1 MSIGARLF
9 SRFRAPS
16 MRGRP
21 FQLQGA
27 MGAVVRNLGW
37 LLASRGVVAI
47 LSLFYIGFA
56 TRSLGVKDF
65 GRFALVSG
73 ASQALA
79 TLVAFQ
85 TWQIIV
91 RYGIEAQENGDTGRL
106 GRLFRICAALDM
118 ASALL
123 GAVMAVTILEL
134 WGEAFGIGPTLHRA
148 TLIFTLVQLL
158 TIRSTPTGILRL
170 RDRFSSAAIADSVTP
185 VMRFVG
191 AALVMWFHPTVQGF
205 LFAWG
210 LAELATALTYW
221 ALIIRDGDWRL
232 FAARGWFEWRQVT
245 AENPGFVR
253 FALSIN
259 ANSTLNL
266 SSKQVPLLV
275 IGAFVGTSS
284 AGIFRLTAQL
294 AQALAKLSQMLS
306 RAAFGEV
313 VRMVERK
320 TIMRLLRRMA
330 LGSALGGLVIMA
342 VVVAIGRQALETIG
356 GPGFGVGYPVLIAL
370 SAAGCV
376 ELTIVGLETV
386 MTANGRGAHD
396 VFVARGVSVVI
407 MALAAC
413 VLIPML
419 SSLGMALAVLVGS
432 VSAGLLLTIR
442 LPRVIAR

>member
-9 SRFRAPS
+9 SRFRGRPPA
-16 MRGRP
+16 GRP
-21 FQLQGA
+21 FRLQGA
-27 MGAVVRNLGW
+27 MGAVARNLGW
-37 LLASRGVVAI
+37 LLASRGVVAV

-56 TRSLGVKDF
+56 TRSLGVRDF

-91 RYGIEAQENGDTGRL
+91 RYGIEAQAKGDTARL
-106 GRLFRICAALDM
+106 GRLFRTCATMDL
-118 ASALL
+118 ASAML
-123 GAVMAVTILEL
+123 GVVLAVTILEL
-134 WGEAFGIGPTLHRA
+134 WGEAFGIGPTLLRA
-148 TLIFTLVQLL
+148 TLIFTIIQLL
-158 TIRSTPTGILRL
+158 TIRSTPTGVLRL
-170 RDRFSSAAIADSVTP
+170 RDRFSSAAVADSVTP
-185 VMRFVG
+185 VMRFIG

-221 ALIIRDGDWRL
+221 VLVIRGGDWRL
-232 FAARGWFEWRQVT
+232 FASGGWFEWRRVV

-306 RAAFGEV
+306 RAAFAEV
-313 VRMVERK
+313 VRMVERES
-320 TIMRLLRRMA
+320 IMRLIRRMA
-330 LGSALGGLVIMA
+330 LGSALGSLVIMA
-342 VVVAIGRQALETIG
+342 IVVAVGRQALETIG

-396 VFVARGVSVVI
+396 VFVARGVSVAI
-407 MALAAC
+407 MAVAAW

-432 VSAGLLLTIR
+432 ISAGVLLMIR
-442 LPRVIAR
+442 LPTVIAR

>member
-9 SRFRAPS
+9 SGFR
-16 MRGRP
+16 
-21 FQLQGA
+21 LQGA
-27 MGAVVRNLGW
+27 MGAVARNLGW

-91 RYGIEAQENGDTGRL
+91 RYGVEALAQNDQARL
-106 GRLFRICAALDM
+106 GRLFRLCAALDM
-118 ASALL
+118 GSALVGTGL
-123 GAVMAVTILEL
+123 AIVILEY
-134 WGEAFGIGPTLHRA
+134 WGEALGIGPTLLRA
-148 TLIFTLVQLL
+148 TLIFTMIQLL

-191 AALVMWFHPTVQGF
+191 AALAMWFHPTVQGF

-221 ALIIRDGDWRL
+221 AMIVRGGDWRL
-232 FAARGWFEWRQVT
+232 FVGRGWLDWRRAA
-245 AENPGFVR
+245 AENPGLTR

-306 RAAFGEV
+306 RAAFAEV
-313 VRMVERK
+313 VRMVERASI
-320 TIMRLLRRMA
+320 TRLLRRMA
-330 LGSALGGLVIMA
+330 LGSALGSLVIMG
-342 VVVAIGRQALETIG
+342 VVVIIGRQALETIG

-370 SAAGCV
+370 SAAGCI
-376 ELTIVGLETV
+376 ELIIVGVETV
-386 MTANGRGAHD
+386 MTANGGAHD
-396 VFVARGVSVVI
+396 VFVARAIAVAA
-407 MALAAC
+407 MALAALWL
-413 VLIPML
+413 VPALG
-419 SSLGMALAVLVGS
+419 SLGMALAVLLGS
-432 VSAGLLLTIR
+432 VGAGLMLLTR
-442 LPRVIAR
+442 LRRVIVR

>member
-9 SRFRAPS
+9 SGFR
-16 MRGRP
+16 
-21 FQLQGA
+21 LQGA
-27 MGAVVRNLGW
+27 MGAVARNLGW

-91 RYGIEAQENGDTGRL
+91 RYGVEALAQNDQGRL
-106 GRLFRICAALDM
+106 GRLFRLCAALDIG
-118 ASALL
+118 SALV
-123 GAVMAVTILEL
+123 GTAMAIVILEF
-134 WGEAFGIGPTLHRA
+134 WGEAFGIGPTLLRA
-148 TLIFTLVQLL
+148 TLIFTVIQLL

-191 AALVMWFHPTVQGF
+191 AALAMWFHPTVQGF

-221 ALIIRDGDWRL
+221 AMIVRGGDWRL
-232 FAARGWFEWRQVT
+232 FVGRGWLDWRQAA
-245 AENPGFVR
+245 AENPGFTR

-306 RAAFGEV
+306 RAAFAEV
-313 VRMVERK
+313 VRMVERSSI
-320 TIMRLLRRMA
+320 TRLLRRMA
-330 LGSALGGLVIMA
+330 LGSALGSLVIM
-342 VVVAIGRQALETIG
+342 VVVVVIGRQALETIG
-356 GPGFGVGYPVLIAL
+356 GPGFGVGYPVLIVL
-370 SAAGCV
+370 SAAGCI
-376 ELTIVGLETV
+376 ELIIVGVETV
-386 MTANGRGAHD
+386 MTANGGAHD
-396 VFVARGVSVVI
+396 VFVARGLSVAA
-407 MALAAC
+407 MALAALWL
-413 VLIPML
+413 VPAFG
-419 SSLGMALAVLVGS
+419 SLGMALAVLVGS
-432 VSAGLLLTIR
+432 LGAGLMLMTR
-442 LPRVIAR
+442 LRRVIAR

>member
-9 SRFRAPS
+9 SGFR
-16 MRGRP
+16 
-21 FQLQGA
+21 LQGA
-27 MGAVVRNLGW
+27 MGVVARNLGW

-91 RYGIEAQENGDTGRL
+91 RYGVEALAQNDHARL
-106 GRLFRICAALDM
+106 GRLFRFCAALDM
-118 ASALL
+118 GSAVV
-123 GAVMAVTILEL
+123 GTGMAIVILEI
-134 WGEAFGIGPTLHRA
+134 WGEAFGIGPTLLRA
-148 TLIFTLVQLL
+148 TLIFTVIQLL

-191 AALVMWFHPTVQGF
+191 AAAAMWFHPTVQAF

-221 ALIIRDGDWRL
+221 VMIVRGGDWRL
-232 FAARGWFEWRQVT
+232 FVGRGWLDWRRAA
-245 AENPGFVR
+245 AENPGLTR

-306 RAAFGEV
+306 RAAFAEV
-313 VRMVERK
+313 VRMVERRS
-320 TIMRLLRRMA
+320 ILRLLRRMA
-330 LGSALGGLVIMA
+330 LGSALGSLVIMA
-342 VVVAIGRQALETIG
+342 VVVVIGRQALETIG
-356 GPGFGVGYPVLIAL
+356 GPGFGVGYPVLIVL
-370 SAAGCV
+370 SAAGCI
-376 ELTIVGLETV
+376 ELIIVGVETV
-386 MTANGRGAHD
+386 MTANGGAHD
-396 VFVARGVSVVI
+396 VFVARGISVAA
-407 MALAAC
+407 MAAAALWL
-413 VLIPML
+413 VPAFG
-419 SSLGMALAVLVGS
+419 SLGMALAVLIGS
-432 VSAGLLLTIR
+432 VGAGLMLLTR
-442 LPRVIAR
+442 LRRVIAR

>member
-1 MSIGARLF
+1 
-9 SRFRAPS
+9 
-16 MRGRP
+16 
-21 FQLQGA
+21 
-27 MGAVVRNLGW
+27 MGAVARNLGW
-37 LLASRGVVAI
+37 LLASRGVVAV

-91 RYGIEAQENGDTGRL
+91 RYGIEAQAQGDTARL
-106 GRLFRICAALDM
+106 GRLFRTCAVLDL
-118 ASALL
+118 ASATL
-123 GAVMAVTILEL
+123 GIAMAVAILEL
-134 WGEAFGIGPTLHRA
+134 WGEAFGIGPTLLRA
-148 TLIFTLVQLL
+148 TLIFTVTQLL

-191 AALVMWFHPTVQGF
+191 AAVVMWFHPTVQGF
-205 LFAWG
+205 LLAWG

-232 FAARGWFEWRQVT
+232 FAARDWFDWRRVA

-306 RAAFGEV
+306 RAAFAEV
-313 VRMVERK
+313 VRMVERA

-330 LGSALGGLVIMA
+330 LGSALGSLVIMA

-396 VFVARGVSVVI
+396 VFVARSVSVAI
-407 MALAAC
+407 MAVSAWA
-413 VLIPML
+413 LIPVL
-419 SSLGMALAVLVGS
+419 SSLGMALAVLIGS
-432 VSAGLLLTIR
+432 LSAGLMLMIR

>member
-9 SRFRAPS
+9 SGFR
-16 MRGRP
+16 
-21 FQLQGA
+21 LQGA
-27 MGAVVRNLGW
+27 MGAVARNLGW

-91 RYGIEAQENGDTGRL
+91 RYGVEALAQNDQARL
-106 GRLFRICAALDM
+106 GRLFRLCAALDM
-118 ASALL
+118 GSALVGTGL
-123 GAVMAVTILEL
+123 AIVILEY
-134 WGEAFGIGPTLHRA
+134 WGEALGIGPTLLRA
-148 TLIFTLVQLL
+148 TLIFTMIQLL

-191 AALVMWFHPTVQGF
+191 AALAMWFHPTVQGF

-221 ALIIRDGDWRL
+221 AMIVRGGDWRL
-232 FAARGWFEWRQVT
+232 FVGRGWLDWRRAA
-245 AENPGFVR
+245 AENPGLTR

-306 RAAFGEV
+306 RAAFAEV
-313 VRMVERK
+313 VRMVERASI
-320 TIMRLLRRMA
+320 TRLLRRMA
-330 LGSALGGLVIMA
+330 LGSALGSLVIMG
-342 VVVAIGRQALETIG
+342 VVVIIGRQALETIG

-370 SAAGCV
+370 SAAGCI
-376 ELTIVGLETV
+376 ELIIVGVETV
-386 MTANGRGAHD
+386 MTANGGAHD
-396 VFVARGVSVVI
+396 VFVARGIAVAA
-407 MALAAC
+407 MALAALWL
-413 VLIPML
+413 VPALG
-419 SSLGMALAVLVGS
+419 SLGMALAVLLGS
-432 VSAGLLLTIR
+432 VGAGLMLLTR
-442 LPRVIAR
+442 LRRVIVR

>member
-1 MSIGARLF
+1 MSIGKRPSRLRGL
-9 SRFRAPS
+9 SV
-16 MRGRP
+16 RGRP
-21 FQLQGA
+21 FRLQGA
-27 MGAVVRNLGW
+27 MGAVARNLGW
-37 LLASRGVVAI
+37 LLASRGVVAV

-91 RYGIEAQENGDTGRL
+91 RYGIEAQAQGDTARL
-106 GRLFRICAALDM
+106 GRLFRTCAALDL
-118 ASALL
+118 ASATI
-123 GAVMAVTILEL
+123 GMVMAVTILEI
-134 WGEAFGIGPTLHRA
+134 WGEAFGIGPTLLRA
-148 TLIFTLVQLL
+148 TLIFTVIQLL

-185 VMRFVG
+185 VMRFIG
-191 AALVMWFHPTVQGF
+191 AAVVMWFHPTVQGF

-221 ALIIRDGDWRL
+221 ALIVRGGDWRL
-232 FAARGWFEWRQVT
+232 FAGRDWFDWRRVA

-306 RAAFGEV
+306 RAAFAEV
-313 VRMVERK
+313 VRMVERA
-320 TIMRLLRRMA
+320 TIMRMLRRMA

-342 VVVAIGRQALETIG
+342 VVVLIGRQALEAIG

-396 VFVARGVSVVI
+396 VFVARAVSVAI
-407 MALAAC
+407 MAVAAWL
-413 VLIPML
+413 LIPTL
-419 SSLGMALAVLVGS
+419 SSLGMALAVLIGS
-432 VSAGLLLTIR
+432 LAAGLMLMLR
-442 LPRVIAR
+442 LPRVITR

>member
-1 MSIGARLF
+1 MSIGARLV
-9 SRFRAPS
+9 SRFRGF
-16 MRGRP
+16 R
-21 FQLQGA
+21 LQGA
-27 MGAVVRNLGW
+27 MGAVARNLGW
-37 LLASRGVVAI
+37 LLASRGVVAV
-47 LSLFYIGFA
+47 LSLFYIGFV

-73 ASQALA
+73 AAQALA

-91 RYGIEAQENGDTGRL
+91 RYGVEAIAQDDEARL
-106 GRLFRICAALDM
+106 GRLFRACAALDM
-118 ASALL
+118 GSALL
-123 GAVMAVTILEL
+123 GTGLAVVILEI
-134 WGEAFGIGPTLHRA
+134 WGEALGIGATLHRA
-148 TLIFTLVQLL
+148 TLIFTVVQLL

-191 AALVMWFHPTVQGF
+191 AVLVMWFHPTVQGF

-221 ALIIRDGDWRL
+221 VLIVRGGDWRL
-232 FAARGWFEWRQVT
+232 LFRSGWINWRRVA
-245 AENPGFVR
+245 AENPGFLR
-253 FALSIN
+253 FALSVN
-259 ANSTLNL
+259 ANSTLTL

-306 RAAFGEV
+306 RAAFAEV
-313 VRMVERK
+313 VRMVERD
-320 TIMRLLRRMA
+320 TIVRLLRRMA
-330 LGSALGGLVIMA
+330 LGSALGSLIIMA
-342 VVVAIGRQALETIG
+342 VVVVIGRQALEAIG
-356 GPGFGVGYPVLIAL
+356 GHGFGIGYPVLIAL

-386 MTANGRGAHD
+386 MTANGRAHD
-396 VFVARGVSVVI
+396 VFVARAVSVAIIAVT
-407 MALAAC
+407 AVL
-413 VLIPML
+413 LIPRL
-419 SSLGMALAVLVGS
+419 GSLGMALAVLIGS
-432 VSAGLLLTIR
+432 ISAGLMLMAR

>member
-9 SRFRAPS
+9 SGFR
-16 MRGRP
+16 
-21 FQLQGA
+21 LQGA
-27 MGAVVRNLGW
+27 MGAVARNLGW

-91 RYGIEAQENGDTGRL
+91 RYGVEALAQNDQARL
-106 GRLFRICAALDM
+106 GRLFRLCAALDM
-118 ASALL
+118 GSALVGTGL
-123 GAVMAVTILEL
+123 AIVILEY
-134 WGEAFGIGPTLHRA
+134 WGEALGIGPTLLRA
-148 TLIFTLVQLL
+148 TLIFTMIQLL

-185 VMRFVG
+185 VMRFAG
-191 AALVMWFHPTVQGF
+191 AALAMWFHPTVQGF

-221 ALIIRDGDWRL
+221 AMIVRGGDWRL
-232 FAARGWFEWRQVT
+232 FVGRGWLDWRRAA
-245 AENPGFVR
+245 AENPGLTR

-306 RAAFGEV
+306 RAAFAEV
-313 VRMVERK
+313 VRMVERASI
-320 TIMRLLRRMA
+320 TRLLRRMA
-330 LGSALGGLVIMA
+330 LGSALGSLVIMG
-342 VVVAIGRQALETIG
+342 VVVIIGRQALETIG

-370 SAAGCV
+370 SAAGCI
-376 ELTIVGLETV
+376 ELIIVGVETV
-386 MTANGRGAHD
+386 MTANGGAHD
-396 VFVARGVSVVI
+396 VFVARGIAVAA
-407 MALAAC
+407 MALAALWL
-413 VLIPML
+413 VPALG
-419 SSLGMALAVLVGS
+419 SLGMALAVLLGS
-432 VSAGLLLTIR
+432 VGAGLMLLTR
-442 LPRVIAR
+442 LRRVIVR